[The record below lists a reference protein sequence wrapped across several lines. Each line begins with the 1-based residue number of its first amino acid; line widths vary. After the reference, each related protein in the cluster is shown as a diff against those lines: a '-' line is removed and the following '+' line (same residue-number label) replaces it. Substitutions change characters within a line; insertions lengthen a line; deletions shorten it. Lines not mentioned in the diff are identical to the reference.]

1 MKHFNFVAANFSLNH
16 CRNACEAHR
25 EACLAFAEGFAL
37 KRKTSCMKRIGKKK
51 GAKAVKA
58 KASFFLLRNTS
69 ISYDTNLLVNSH
81 SSICYCSRGSMIFAF
96 AQNFQRSKRMR
107 RHIIF

>member
-37 KRKTSCMKRIGKKK
+37 KRKMSCMKRIGKKK
-51 GAKAVKA
+51 DAKAVKA
-58 KASFFLLRNTS
+58 KASFLNYE
-69 ISYDTNLLVNSH
+69 IYPLVTML
-81 SSICYCSRGSMIFAF
+81 ICRLVRIQVSVIAREEV
-96 AQNFQRSKRMR
+96 
-107 RHIIF
+107 